1 MITGLAGA
9 ASVAPEIEIKA
20 MSPRASESSPP
31 AAQDQGEALALLKRH
46 HRFPGPYMF
55 KAIGPGH
62 PSFEARVRGA
72 VEKVLGPMLDTD
84 RVRVRPSS
92 GGKYSAVTLEVEV
105 ASAEQVL
112 AVYDTLRALEGLV
125 ALV

>member
-1 MITGLAGA
+1 MSGKSSVDDTGLRADQTA
-9 ASVAPEIEIKA
+9 ALV
-20 MSPRASESSPP
+20 
-31 AAQDQGEALALLKRH
+31 LLKRH
-46 HRFPGPYMF
+46 HQFPGPYMF

-72 VEKVLGPMLDTD
+72 AEQVLGPMLDTD

-105 ASAEQVL
+105 GSAEQVL
-112 AVYDTLRALEGLV
+112 AVYDSLRSLEGLV